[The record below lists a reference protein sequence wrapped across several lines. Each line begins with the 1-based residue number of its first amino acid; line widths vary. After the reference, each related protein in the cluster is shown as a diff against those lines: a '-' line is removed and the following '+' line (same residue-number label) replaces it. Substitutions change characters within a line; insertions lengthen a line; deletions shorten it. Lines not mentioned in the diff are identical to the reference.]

1 MTEVVDRMKAEVE
14 RRFEHLNTI
23 NNQFSFMSL
32 AVLLDSKQ
40 ASYIEEKI
48 KDLVHTYDELN
59 ASELYQEVGR
69 LPHLVEVLNTKESGA
84 KTERGGRNYA

>member
-14 RRFEHLNTI
+14 RRFKHINTI

-40 ASYIEEKI
+40 ASYFEEKI
-48 KDLVHTYDELN
+48 KDLV
-59 ASELYQEVGR
+59 
-69 LPHLVEVLNTKESGA
+69 VL
-84 KTERGGRNYA
+84 